1 MPDDA
6 KTAIAPQILL
16 GCWEL
21 VVWDRA
27 DAAGRVTYPFTE
39 QARGRIFYDVTGL
52 MSAFLMH
59 PDWKPGA
66 EGQGH
71 RFLSYSG
78 RYSLDGDVVS
88 HAVDMA
94 SDSRFVGEVLRR
106 RIVPD
111 GDQVVLET
119 LASVGREAREG
130 KHRLVWRR
138 PA

>member
-6 KTAIAPQILL
+6 KTAIDARILL

-21 VVWDRA
+21 VVWDRT
-27 DAAGRVTYPFTE
+27 DAAGKVSYPFTDK
-39 QARGRIFYDVTGL
+39 ARGRIFYDANGL
-52 MSAFLMH
+52 MSAFLIH

-78 RYSLDGDVVS
+78 RYTLDGDVVN

-94 SDSRFVGEVLRR
+94 SDTRFIGETLRR
-106 RIVPD
+106 RIVPE
-111 GDQVVLET
+111 GAQVVLET
-119 LASVGREAREG
+119 LASVGRETREG
-130 KHRLVWRR
+130 QHRLVWRR